1 MTIDR
6 YLCLCYTFFVKEK
19 SRTGTFCLQKGVNPY
34 MKNIVITIARY
45 YGSGGRTVGQML
57 AKDLGIGYYDK
68 EILRLASEDSGINEA
83 LFANADEKLRGTQ
96 LFRIMRREYHGELI
110 PPEGKDFL
118 SNRNLFNYQ
127 AKVIE
132 GLAQE
137 ESCVIIGR
145 CADYILKDRE
155 NVMSV
160 FVYASPA
167 YCLQQAKLRGAN
179 GGRTTMKYVDE
190 INKYRVDYTKYYTG
204 HDWNDVRNYD
214 LCINSGKLGFEGTEQ
229 AIKDYIRVRFPDYE
243 NPNL

>member
-1 MTIDR
+1 M
-6 YLCLCYTFFVKEK
+6 
-19 SRTGTFCLQKGVNPY
+19 
-34 MKNIVITIARY
+34 
-45 YGSGGRTVGQML
+45 
-57 AKDLGIGYYDK
+57 
-68 EILRLASEDSGINEA
+68 
-83 LFANADEKLRGTQ
+83 
-96 LFRIMRREYHGELI
+96 
-110 PPEGKDFL
+110 
-118 SNRNLFNYQ
+118 
-127 AKVIE
+127 IE

-190 INKYRVDYTKYYTG
+190 INKYRADYTKYYTG